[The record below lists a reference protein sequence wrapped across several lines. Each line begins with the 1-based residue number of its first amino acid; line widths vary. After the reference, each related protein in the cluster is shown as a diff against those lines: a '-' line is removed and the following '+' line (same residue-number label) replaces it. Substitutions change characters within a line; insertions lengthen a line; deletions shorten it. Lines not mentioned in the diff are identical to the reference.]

1 MANKLKGIE
10 LLRQKGGRAIGSKR
24 HVSFTHEEVEEI
36 LREVDKLKPRS
47 HRTVPIYDKPKAKVD

>member
-10 LLRQKGGRAIGSKR
+10 LLRNKGGRAIGSKR
-24 HVSFTHEEVEEI
+24 HVSFTHEEIEEI

-47 HRTVPIYDKPKAKVD
+47 HRTIPIYDKAKTKVD

>member
-10 LLRQKGGRAIGSKR
+10 LLRNKGGRAIGSKR
-24 HVSFTHEEVEEI
+24 HVSFTHEEIEEI

-47 HRTVPIYDKPKAKVD
+47 HRTVPVYDKAKAKVD

>member
-24 HVSFTHEEVEEI
+24 YASFTYEEIEEI

-47 HRTVPIYDKPKAKVD
+47 HRSVPIYDKAKSKVD